1 MTNPIRQPGSL
12 TERPSPTPVVPGRV
26 SVVIPA
32 YNCGATIT
40 AAVESC
46 LAQDF
51 ADLEV
56 VVVNDG
62 STDRTAE
69 ALDAFGA
76 RIRVVH
82 QENAGLASA
91 RNAGQRAS
99 TGDFIAWMDGDDLMH
114 PRRISVGAAVLAAA
128 PSVGVVSSDFSAFRE
143 PEGTLEMS
151 FIASYYAAVERLGG
165 VSALYGQA
173 EQPVVADGRLIGVR
187 SGSIYE
193 SLVWGNFIHPPTVM
207 ARRTVLE
214 AAGFADE
221 SLRYSSDYDM
231 VIRMARLCHFAFIE
245 EPLLRYR
252 LSSSQMSHVNAGAK
266 MQLETACILERVQRD
281 DPELATRLK
290 AVIRL
295 RMAESHIHAADAIGA
310 TDRAR
315 ALGLLLRG
323 LREKILVGP
332 AVLALGRI
340 TLSPEFAQSV
350 KHALRAAGIRWSL
363 LTGAV
368 MPLE

>member
-1 MTNPIRQPGSL
+1 MMNPIRKPESR
-12 TERPSPTPVVPGRV
+12 TERQGLTPVVPGRV

-32 YNCGATIT
+32 YNCEATIA

-62 STDRTAE
+62 SADRTAE

-82 QENAGLASA
+82 QDNAGLASA
-91 RNAGQRAS
+91 RNAGQRAA
-99 TGDFIAWMDGDDLMH
+99 TGEFIAWMDGDDLMH
-114 PRRISVGAAVLAAA
+114 PRRISAEAAVLSAVR
-128 PSVGVVSSDFSAFRE
+128 SVGVVSSDFSAFRE
-143 PEGTLEMS
+143 PEGTIEVS
-151 FIASYYAAVERLGG
+151 FIASYYAAVDRLGG
-165 VSALYGQA
+165 VQALYAQD
-173 EQPVVADGRLIGVR
+173 EQPVVSDGRPISVR
-187 SGSIYE
+187 SGNIYE

-221 SLRYSSDYDM
+221 GLRYSSDYDLI
-231 VIRMARLCHFAFIE
+231 IRMARASRFAFID

-252 LSSSQMSHVNAGAK
+252 LSGSQMSHVHAGAK
-266 MQLETACILERVQRD
+266 MQLETARILERVQRD
-281 DPELATRLK
+281 DPDLAARLK
-290 AVIRL
+290 SVIRL
-295 RMAESHIHAADAIGA
+295 RLAESHIYAAEAIGA
-310 TDRAR
+310 TDRIQ

-323 LREKILVGP
+323 LREKALIWP

-340 TLSPEFAQSV
+340 TLSPELAQSV
-350 KHALRAAGIRWSL
+350 KHTLRAAGIRWSV
-363 LTGAV
+363 LTGGAL
-368 MPLE
+368 PLE